1 MKKIRYILII
11 GLLLLLIANFSK
23 FLPFQYSR
31 IFLFLLIGISS
42 ALTSAE
48 EYNRHHDN
56 TAKFGAVLAIFY
68 FVTAVINFFR
78 LF

>member
-11 GLLLLLIANFSK
+11 GSLLLLVANFTK

-31 IFLFLLIGISS
+31 ILLFLFIGISL
-42 ALTSAE
+42 ALTSVD

-56 TAKFGAVLAIFY
+56 TAKLGAVLAIFC